1 MTKNNSMSKTI
12 YHSQLVKQSPVQVTF
27 TSDVL
32 DSKFKK
38 QGTPSKFVC
47 FKIGNDE
54 FSHSVENDACVQA
67 LTGLKG
73 QTVTLVAT
81 GSREDARIEIHQAGG
96 AVPVPAVTQTASP
109 RPPAQTQYTAKPAV
123 QTIHGAT
130 VGAAGN
136 QSISTMNALGI
147 DWFTEEGQKELWQRI
162 SVLVRIY
169 QAVEAG
175 HLAPKPAKIEADDVP
190 M

>member
-1 MTKNNSMSKTI
+1 MSKTI

-54 FSHSVENDACVQA
+54 FSHSVENDVCVQA

-96 AVPVPAVTQTASP
+96 AVPVPAAIQTASP
-109 RPPAQTQYTAKPAV
+109 RPAVQTQYTAKPAST
-123 QTIHGAT
+123 TIHGAT
-130 VGAAGN
+130 VGMAVN
-136 QSISTMNALGI
+136 KSIDTMNAIGT
-147 DWFTEEGQKELWQRI
+147 DWFTQQGQKELWQRASAIIRI
-162 SVLVRIY
+162 S
-169 QAVEAG
+169 QALENG
-175 HLAPKPAKIEADDVP
+175 QLAPKAAKVEADEIP